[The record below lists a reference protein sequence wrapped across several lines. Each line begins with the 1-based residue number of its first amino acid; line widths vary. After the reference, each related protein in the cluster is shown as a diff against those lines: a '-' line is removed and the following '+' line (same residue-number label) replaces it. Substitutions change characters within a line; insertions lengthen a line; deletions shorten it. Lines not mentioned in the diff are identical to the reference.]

1 MNQRRWED
9 WLGSMWLD
17 ADVVKDCD
25 KRRRVRKN
33 KKETREEN
41 EEEGSSYNRQT
52 IDTERNIEEAV
63 SIDGICEQI

>member
-17 ADVVKDCD
+17 ADVDKDCD

-41 EEEGSSYNRQT
+41 EEEGSSDNRQ
-52 IDTERNIEEAV
+52 IKDTESTIEEAV
-63 SIDGICEQI
+63 PIDGHCEQI